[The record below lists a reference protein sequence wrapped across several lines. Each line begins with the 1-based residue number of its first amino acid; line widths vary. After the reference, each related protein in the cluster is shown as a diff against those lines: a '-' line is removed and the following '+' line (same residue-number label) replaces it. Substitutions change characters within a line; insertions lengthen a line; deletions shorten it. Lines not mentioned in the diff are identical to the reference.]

1 MNLNKSKEFFDPDLF
16 DAPIHII
23 GCGAVGS
30 TIAENLA
37 RLGIKELTLWDFD
50 EVEEHNIANQMFLT
64 SHVHKPKTQAV
75 EEICKSINP
84 EIIINQR
91 GKYEDESLSG
101 YLFICPDS
109 IKVRR
114 SILENNIGNSNILGV
129 FDGRMRL
136 TDAQHY
142 ASDWTTLEKRK
153 ALLDTMN
160 FTDEEATAD
169 TPISACGTSLSVC
182 FTVRCLVSLMVAN
195 FINYV
200 LGNKIQKMITIDLQ
214 TFVIDSFVDK
224 D

>member
-1 MNLNKSKEFFDPDLF
+1 MNLNKSREFFDPEMF
-16 DAPIHII
+16 ESPIHII

-37 RLGIKELTLWDFD
+37 RLGIKELHLWDFD
-50 EVEEHNIANQMFLT
+50 AVEDHNIANQMFLT
-64 SHVHKPKTQAV
+64 KQINMLKTDAV
-75 EEICKSINP
+75 EEICKAINP
-84 EIIINQR
+84 EITII
-91 GKYEDESLSG
+91 KHEAYTDESLSG

-114 SILENNIGNSNILGV
+114 QIIETNLGNPSILGV

-142 ASDWTTLEKRK
+142 ASDWTTLDKRK
-153 ALLDTMN
+153 ALLATMD
-160 FTDEEATAD
+160 FTDEEAKD
-169 TPISACGTSLSVC
+169 STPISACGTTLSVC

-200 LGNKIQKMITIDLQ
+200 LGSPIQKLITIDLK
-214 TFVIDSFVDK
+214 TFAIDAFADK
-224 D
+224 N

>member
-1 MNLNKSKEFFDPDLF
+1 MNLNKSREFFDPDMF
-16 DAPIHII
+16 DNPIHII

-37 RLGIKELTLWDFD
+37 RLGIKEIHLWDFD
-50 EVEEHNIANQMFLT
+50 AVEEHNIANQMFFV
-64 SHVHKPKTQAV
+64 SQINKEKMDAV
-75 EEICKSINP
+75 EEICKMINP
-84 EIIINQR
+84 DIHLIKHGR
-91 GKYEDESLSG
+91 YTDESLSG

-114 SILENNIGNSNILGV
+114 QILEVNIGNPNILGV

-142 ASDWTTLEKRK
+142 ASAWTTLEKRK

-160 FTDEEATAD
+160 FTDEEAAED
-169 TPISACGTSLSVC
+169 TPISACGTTLSVC

-195 FINYV
+195 FINFV
-200 LGNKIQKMITIDLQ
+200 LGNPIQKLITIDLK
-214 TFVIDSFVDK
+214 TFAIDSFADK
-224 D
+224 N